1 VEVIN
6 YLAENIRSNIRRLE
20 GALIRAVSYSSL
32 TGRPLTIEVLEYL
45 LRDTLDQEKHD
56 TLTIEEIQK
65 IVADYFDIRMGD
77 MTSNRRPQ
85 SIAFPAPGGHV
96 LLARADRPLPAHHRH
111 RLRRNHATVLH
122 ACRQVAG
129 RLKNDATFRQSMLV
143 LQQRLS
149 KRA

>member
-1 VEVIN
+1 VETRIAILRKKQEQLNLDLPVEVIN

-77 MTSNRRPQ
+77 MTSSRRPAER
-85 SIAFPAPGGHV
+85 SPSR
-96 LLARADRPLPAHHRH
+96 ARWPC
-111 RLRRNHATVLH
+111 T
-122 ACRQVAG
+122 CAG
-129 RLKNDATFRQSMLV
+129 R
-143 LQQRLS
+143 
-149 KRA
+149 